1 MIIKYSLDKEIQR
14 KLQQIINI
22 GSMLKVCKVRGD
34 GGVVQSQELGA
45 GDATTKVSSVVQ
57 RHSSSKAD
65 RMADLIN

>member
-1 MIIKYSLDKEIQR
+1 
-14 KLQQIINI
+14 
-22 GSMLKVCKVRGD
+22 MLKVCKVRGD